1 MNLSEIKKR
10 INPSYVEILGTESYE
25 RKWLCDTID
34 SLTDILEQTRR
45 ENKAQ
50 LAELHAISEA
60 LGTSE
65 GHSSVYWI
73 EQLKQQCSDPALD
86 FCHRFAVLMECMIL
100 SDKPHNCWDE
110 ANSLLEQYHLALEDW
125 REANGEPYVSGFGK
139 D

>member
-1 MNLSEIKKR
+1 MTKELIENLRSVGRLWEDEAADLI
-10 INPSYVEILGTESYE
+10 E
-25 RKWLCDTID
+25 RLTI
-34 SLTDILEQTRR
+34 
-45 ENKAQ
+45 ENKNLLLANRDCIDHFNAMKDDLAAAQAQ
-50 LAELHAISEA
+50 LSGIA
-60 LGTSE
+60 
-65 GHSSVYWI
+65 
-73 EQLKQQCSDPALD
+73 EQLKQQCSDPALG

>member
-1 MNLSEIKKR
+1 MTKELIENLRSVGRLWEDEAADLI
-10 INPSYVEILGTESYE
+10 E
-25 RKWLCDTID
+25 RLTI
-34 SLTDILEQTRR
+34 
-45 ENKAQ
+45 ENKNLLLANRDCIDHFNAMKDDLAAAQAQ
-50 LAELHAISEA
+50 LSGIA
-60 LGTSE
+60 
-65 GHSSVYWI
+65 

-100 SDKPHNCWDE
+100 SDKPHNCWGE

>member
-1 MNLSEIKKR
+1 MTKELLEKLR
-10 INPSYVEILGTESYE
+10 YE
-25 RKWLCDTID
+25 CGHDSFSVAGCTNCEAADTIQA
-34 SLTDILEQTRR
+34 LEFQFD
-45 ENKAQ
+45 AQ
-50 LAELHAISEA
+50 LEELCAISEA

-110 ANSLLEQYHLALEDW
+110 ANSLLEQYHLALEEW